1 MTTFD
6 EREKN
11 FERQFQHDQELLFRI
26 QNRRNRLFGLW
37 AAELLGLDAEKA
49 AAYAADAVAADID
62 RPGGKGVFDKVC
74 ADLKARNVDL
84 SDHRAQRKFEELL
97 QVAHQQ
103 IMTETNGRP

>member
-37 AAELLGLDAEKA
+37 AAELQGLNAEAA
-49 AAYAADAVAADID
+49 AAYAAEVVASDIE
-62 RPGGKGVFDKVC
+62 RRGGKGVFEKVC
-74 ADLKARNVDL
+74 NDLKARNVDL
-84 SDHRAQRKFEELL
+84 SDHRVQRKFEGLL
-97 QVAHQQ
+97 QVAHEQ
-103 IMTETNGRP
+103 IMTETNGSR